1 MAGCS
6 RSRERRMS
14 TPRSRKR
21 FTVDA
26 LFSDTRPQA
35 AGVRDLTEAKMI
47 ELARIVPDP
56 SQPRR
61 TFDPDRLDEL
71 VASITSEGVLQPIV
85 VRFDGDNDRYVI
97 VHGERRWRAS
107 KRAGIAEIPAIVRDV
122 PPERRL
128 IQQLMENVVRDD
140 LNAVDRASALR
151 ALHGQL
157 GEPSW
162 DVVAETVGIKRS
174 RLFQLLGTGKLP
186 EQAQADIREG
196 RLSEKQSRALQGLPS
211 QRQEALRALIVEH
224 GLSGPDAMRLARA
237 FKSIDIPPDEDAI
250 TARRNLDQVY
260 RFVFAENDDQRLIQT
275 RSLLQSIREAG
286 TGKTRAQAQ
295 LKSLAST
302 LDSRRYQDARLNHEL
317 NALVKS
323 LATSASSNA
332 ARSPQVETVL
342 RELRDALDV
351 LLGDPAGHQ
360 DTP

>member
-1 MAGCS
+1 
-6 RSRERRMS
+6 
-14 TPRSRKR
+14 
-21 FTVDA
+21 
-26 LFSDTRPQA
+26 
-35 AGVRDLTEAKMI
+35 
-47 ELARIVPDP
+47 
-56 SQPRR
+56 
-61 TFDPDRLDEL
+61 
-71 VASITSEGVLQPIV
+71 
-85 VRFDGDNDRYVI
+85 
-97 VHGERRWRAS
+97 
-107 KRAGIAEIPAIVRDV
+107 
-122 PPERRL
+122 
-128 IQQLMENVVRDD
+128 MENVVRDD